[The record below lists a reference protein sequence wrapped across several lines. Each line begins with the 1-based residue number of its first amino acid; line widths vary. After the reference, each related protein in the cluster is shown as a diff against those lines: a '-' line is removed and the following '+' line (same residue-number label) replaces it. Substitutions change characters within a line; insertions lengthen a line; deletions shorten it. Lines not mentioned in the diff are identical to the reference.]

1 MILCKQLSTIFNFF
15 QPQEWIS
22 SRGSSTSLEQ
32 LADSCYRSL
41 QQMDPELLT
50 DLKSKVTAAI
60 EGSNNSQM
68 KEIRGLGKIFDCSYS
83 GDQNTELVWHKVLLL
98 SCHVTFTWHMLK
110 AL

>member
-1 MILCKQLSTIFNFF
+1 MIVLYAICYLQFF
-15 QPQEWIS
+15 FPQEWIS

-50 DLKSKVTAAI
+50 DLRSKVAVAI

-68 KEIRGLGKIFDCSYS
+68 KEIRGLGKFLLNKGLES
-83 GDQNTELVWHKVLLL
+83 GQIQFFRSSILVQFLNVPD
-98 SCHVTFTWHMLK
+98 TF
-110 AL
+110 